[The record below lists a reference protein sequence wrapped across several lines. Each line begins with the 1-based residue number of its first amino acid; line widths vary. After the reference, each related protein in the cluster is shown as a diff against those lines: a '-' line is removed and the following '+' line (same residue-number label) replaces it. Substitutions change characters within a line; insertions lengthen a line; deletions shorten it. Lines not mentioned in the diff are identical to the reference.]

1 MCGIVGAISG
11 RNITPVLIDGLKRLE
26 YRGYDSAGIAVIKQG
41 EQSYQLDLRRSV
53 GRVANLEAIANG
65 CSGNTGIAHT
75 RWATHGRP
83 AEHNA
88 HPHTSSHQVAVVH
101 NGIIENHEGLR
112 ALQKE
117 RGFPFSSET
126 DTEVI
131 VHQIDWHMQQGTDL
145 LNAVRKTVNEL
156 KGAYG
161 LGVVSKQETESL
173 IAARNGSPL
182 LIGLGDDEN
191 FVASDMSALIP
202 VCKQYIVLEDGD
214 VAKIT
219 RSDITIYDGQG
230 NLVERKIHTSTLSDD
245 ETDLE
250 GYAHFMKKEIHEQ
263 TRAVTETLE
272 GRLGANSVLELPFGD
287 NAREIF
293 DAAKEIKI
301 VACGTSFFAANVARY
316 WFDEFGVRCDVEI
329 ASEYRYRKHVVNDGT
344 LFVTI
349 SQSGETLDTMAA
361 LEMAKT
367 LGYSNTLCI
376 CNSPESSLVRAS
388 DLTIFTHAG
397 REIGVASTKAFTS
410 QLVTLLLLAI
420 CLRRRQVGNG
430 RSIDDTEKELVN
442 ELRTLPQQIEKTFEL
457 ENDIIAMSKHFADKT
472 NALFLGRGAH
482 YPIAMEGALKLKE
495 ISYIHAEAYAAG
507 ELKHGPLALIDENM
521 PVVAVAPNDELL
533 EKLKS
538 NLQEVRAR
546 GGKLFVFADVNS
558 GIESDENTQVLNVAP
573 VNNTISPI
581 IYVIPL
587 QLLSYHVALLKGTDI
602 DKPRNLAKS
611 VTVE

>member
-1 MCGIVGAISG
+1 MCGIVGAISE
-11 RNITPVLIDGLKRLE
+11 RDITPILIDGLKRLE
-26 YRGYDSAGIAVIKQG
+26 YRGYDSAGIVVVDSDAN
-41 EQSYQLDLRRSV
+41 LDLRRSV
-53 GRVANLEAIANG
+53 GRVANLEKISQDCAGKI
-65 CSGNTGIAHT
+65 GIAHT
-75 RWATHGRP
+75 RWATHGAP

-88 HPHTSSHQVAVVH
+88 HPHTSSSQVAVVH
-101 NGIIENHEGLR
+101 NGIIENHESLR
-112 ALQKE
+112 AIQKE

-131 VHQIDWHMQQGTDL
+131 VHQIDWHMQQGLGL
-145 LNAVRKTVNEL
+145 LEGVHKTVNEL
-156 KGAYG
+156 EGAYG
-161 LGVVSKQETESL
+161 LGVVSKLHKDTL
-173 IAARNGSPL
+173 IAARSGSPL
-182 LIGLGDDEN
+182 LIGLGENEN

-202 VCKQYIVLEDGD
+202 VAQRYIVMEDGD
-214 VAKIT
+214 IAKVT
-219 RSDITIYDGQG
+219 RNNIAIYDA
-230 NLVERKIHTSTLSDD
+230 NLNPVEREILTSTLSDD

-263 TRAVTETLE
+263 TRAITETLE
-272 GRLGANSVLELPFGD
+272 GRLGANSILELPFGES
-287 NAREIF
+287 AREIF
-293 DAAKEIKI
+293 DAANEIKI
-301 VACGTSFFAANVARY
+301 VACGTSYYAASVARY
-316 WFDEFGVRCDVEI
+316 WFDEFGIRCDVEI
-329 ASEYRYRKHVVNDGT
+329 ASEYRYRKHAVHDGT

-367 LGYSNTLCI
+367 LGYTNTLCI

-397 REIGVASTKAFTS
+397 REIGVASTKAFTT
-410 QLVTLLLLAI
+410 QLVTLLMLAI
-420 CLRRRQVGNG
+420 CLRRRQVGDG
-430 RSIDDTEKELVN
+430 RSIDAVEKELVH
-442 ELRTLPQQIEKTFEL
+442 ELRTLPQQIDQCFEL
-457 ENDIIAMSKHFADKT
+457 EKDIIAMSKHFADKDH
-472 NALFLGRGAH
+472 ALFLGRGAH

-507 ELKHGPLALIDENM
+507 ELKNGPLALIDENM

-546 GGKLFVFADVNS
+546 GGKLFVFADVDS
-558 GIESDENTQVLNVAP
+558 GIESDENTMVLNVAP

-581 IYVIPL
+581 VYVIPL

>member
-131 VHQIDWHMQQGTDL
+131 VHQIDWHMQQGADL
-145 LNAVRKTVNEL
+145 LNAVQKTVNEL

-272 GRLGANSVLELPFGD
+272 GRLGANSVLELSFGD

-329 ASEYRYRKHVVNDGT
+329 ASEYRYRKHVVNDDT

>member
-1 MCGIVGAISG
+1 M
-11 RNITPVLIDGLKRLE
+11 
-26 YRGYDSAGIAVIKQG
+26 
-41 EQSYQLDLRRSV
+41 
-53 GRVANLEAIANG
+53 
-65 CSGNTGIAHT
+65 
-75 RWATHGRP
+75 
-83 AEHNA
+83 
-88 HPHTSSHQVAVVH
+88 
-101 NGIIENHEGLR
+101 
-112 ALQKE
+112 
-117 RGFPFSSET
+117 
-126 DTEVI
+126 
-131 VHQIDWHMQQGTDL
+131 
-145 LNAVRKTVNEL
+145 
-156 KGAYG
+156 
-161 LGVVSKQETESL
+161 
-173 IAARNGSPL
+173 
-182 LIGLGDDEN
+182 
-191 FVASDMSALIP
+191 
-202 VCKQYIVLEDGD
+202 
-214 VAKIT
+214 
-219 RSDITIYDGQG
+219 
-230 NLVERKIHTSTLSDD
+230 
-245 ETDLE
+245 
-250 GYAHFMKKEIHEQ
+250 
-263 TRAVTETLE
+263 
-272 GRLGANSVLELPFGD
+272 
-287 NAREIF
+287 
-293 DAAKEIKI
+293 
-301 VACGTSFFAANVARY
+301 
-316 WFDEFGVRCDVEI
+316 EI